1 VAQGAFTEQNAPVT
15 GLSSASQSFDTLY
28 STLGVRVASSF
39 SVGDT
44 LWHDHAMVGWRHAY
58 GDLSPERTL
67 LFQETGASF
76 LVDGTPIAANSAV
89 IEAGIDAMLSRS
101 ATVGVAYSGALS
113 NSGSSHAIKVSGGL
127 QF

>member
-1 VAQGAFTEQNAPVT
+1 
-15 GLSSASQSFDTLY
+15 
-28 STLGVRVASSF
+28 
-39 SVGDT
+39 
-44 LWHDHAMVGWRHAY
+44 MVGWRHAY
-58 GDLSPERTL
+58 GDLAPERTL